1 MLKNSLYDATSR
13 IQVMGQSKYG
23 ISLHN
28 SFLNLDT
35 FEFDDTPKFS
45 QAASPTISAHLNCL
59 NGIYTIPNFD
69 ANLAHSSS
77 LYSKRIIDK
86 ELKDFKFEFKDSN
99 GQTVHAMFA
108 GRYIRFISESNVYT
122 VDFNAQITTPGLS
135 PNFRSAFSKLI
146 DEIDTDTEYKLIF

>member
-1 MLKNSLYDATSR
+1 MKLIKQIPFNVENAAYDAQSR

-35 FEFDDTPKFS
+35 FEFDETPKFS
-45 QAASPTISAHLNCL
+45 QSEPNGNPAHLNCL
-59 NGIYTIPNFD
+59 NGIYTITNFD

-86 ELKDFKFEFKDSN
+86 ALKILNLNSKV
-99 GQTVHAMFA
+99 QMI
-108 GRYIRFISESNVYT
+108 RYFMLCLQEDI
-122 VDFNAQITTPGLS
+122 
-135 PNFRSAFSKLI
+135 
-146 DEIDTDTEYKLIF
+146 